1 LKEAGE
7 MKLANKVALIT
18 GGARGLGKSIAKRY
32 LEEGAAVI
40 IVDISVDNLDRT
52 VLELKPLGRIE
63 GYAMDVTNLSEVL
76 SVTEKII
83 AKFGKIDILVNNAG
97 ITADAQLLKMTEEQF
112 DAVIAVNLKGV
123 FNCARAAAPYMV
135 EAGRGCILNTTS
147 VVAHNG
153 NFGQTNYAASK
164 AGVIAMTKT
173 WAKELGKKGI
183 TVNAVAPGYTLT
195 EMVKKVPENILAA
208 MAEKDPLKRLA
219 QPEEIAGAFVFLASD
234 DASYIN
240 GAVINVDGGLVL

>member
-1 LKEAGE
+1 
-7 MKLANKVALIT
+7 MKLADKVALIT
-18 GGARGLGKSIAKRY
+18 GGARGLGKSIARRY
-32 LEEGAAVI
+32 LQEGAIVI
-40 IVDISVDNLDRT
+40 IADVSADNLDLT
-52 VLELKPLGRIE
+52 VLELKLLGTIE
-63 GYAMDVTNLSEVL
+63 GYNMDVTNLTEVL
-76 SVTEKII
+76 SVTDKII
-83 AKFGKIDILVNNAG
+83 GKFGKIDILVNNAG

-112 DAVIAVNLKGV
+112 DGVIAVNLKGV
-123 FNCARAAAPYMV
+123 FNCAKAVAPYMV
-135 EAGRGCILNTTS
+135 EAGCGCIINTTS

-173 WAKELGKKGI
+173 WAKELGKKGV

-195 EMVKKVPENILAA
+195 EMVKKVPENILATI
-208 MAEKDPLKRLA
+208 AEKSPLKRLA

>member
-1 LKEAGE
+1 
-7 MKLANKVALIT
+7 MKLADKVALIT
-18 GGARGLGKSIAKRY
+18 GGARGLGKSIARRY
-32 LEEGAAVI
+32 LQEGAIVI
-40 IVDISVDNLDRT
+40 IADVSADNLDLT
-52 VLELKPLGRIE
+52 VLELKLLGTIE
-63 GYAMDVTNLSEVL
+63 GYNMDVANLTEVL
-76 SVTEKII
+76 SVTDKII
-83 AKFGKIDILVNNAG
+83 GKFGKIDILVNNAG

-112 DAVIAVNLKGV
+112 DGVIAVNLKGV
-123 FNCARAAAPYMV
+123 FNCAKAVAPYMV
-135 EAGRGCILNTTS
+135 EAGCGCIINTTS

-173 WAKELGKKGI
+173 WAKELGKKGV

-195 EMVKKVPENILAA
+195 EMVKKVPENILATI
-208 MAEKDPLKRLA
+208 AEKSPLKRLA